1 MVRAS
6 SFHLNERGTDVTL
19 SEAEATLHVMRD
31 GTQEKY
37 RLVRLSASEWGVEVR
52 TGERSWRILTD
63 DEVENIVVGC

>member
-1 MVRAS
+1 
-6 SFHLNERGTDVTL
+6 
-19 SEAEATLHVMRD
+19 MRD